1 MTTRKDKTRAKLV
14 GSMRKTK
21 AAAGIGT
28 DSARSKTDAGASVI
42 EEKVIEEKVIEEKVI
57 EEKAEETVVEAKAAK
72 PTAQSI
78 KRNVT
83 SSQPAQVSVDSYQ
96 SGRRGWPD

>member
-1 MTTRKDKTRAKLV
+1 MTTRKDKTRKKLV

-28 DSARSKTDAGASVI
+28 DSARSKTEAGASV
-42 EEKVIEEKVIEEKVI
+42 VEEKVIEEKVI

-83 SSQPAQVSVDSYQ
+83 SSQPAQVSADSYQ
-96 SGRRGWPD
+96 SGRRVWPD

>member
-1 MTTRKDKTRAKLV
+1 MTTRKDKTRKKLV

-28 DSARSKTDAGASVI
+28 DSARSKTEAGASVV
-42 EEKVIEEKVIEEKVI
+42 EEKVIEEKVV

-96 SGRRGWPD
+96 SGRRVWPD

>member
-1 MTTRKDKTRAKLV
+1 
-14 GSMRKTK
+14 MRKTK

-28 DSARSKTDAGASVI
+28 DSARSKTEAGASVVEEKVI

-96 SGRRGWPD
+96 SGRRVWPD

>member
-1 MTTRKDKTRAKLV
+1 
-14 GSMRKTK
+14 MRKTK

-28 DSARSKTDAGASVI
+28 DSARSKTEAGASVI
-42 EEKVIEEKVIEEKVI
+42 EEKVVEEKVIEEKVV

-72 PTAQSI
+72 PAAQSI

-96 SGRRGWPD
+96 SGRRVWPD